1 MFLLNRTTICC
12 ILFFLICSCK
22 KQEGLIDQYTDPAD
36 EITALKPLVSS
47 AGREFIEVEWNS
59 VVDSHF
65 KEVAYAVYL
74 EGVKIVDRLSSTRY
88 SLINLQPRK
97 KYNIKVIAAT
107 NRGKQ
112 VEQSLEG
119 STLPALLETEK
130 VYVRRYGFHEFS
142 TLTGPTGLLRLEDSG
157 LMNEVEVL

>member
-65 KEVAYAVYL
+65 KEVTYAVYL

-97 KYNIKVIAAT
+97 KYNIKVIVAT

-142 TLTGPTGLLRLEDSG
+142 TLIGPTGLLRLEDSG
-157 LMNEVEVL
+157 LMNEVEAL